1 MRVAALGGAWLLLS
15 AAAAQAQLVPNDDWR
30 TLRTAHFRVHFTPP
44 LEEQARR
51 AAVNAERAYT
61 QLAAEL
67 VPPRG
72 TIDLVIS
79 DNVDFVNGYATPF
92 PSNRIVVFAHPPTDA
107 SGLRHYDDWNA
118 LVITHELAHIF
129 HLDRARGI
137 WRFGQAIFGRNPLL
151 FPNAY
156 VPSWVIEGIAVYFES
171 RLTGTGRLESSEHSM
186 IARAAVLEKRL
197 PTLQELSPGTS
208 RFPGGVVVYVYG
220 SLLFDYL
227 SRTRGPQTVRDFVER
242 SSRSVFPFLLT
253 PTSRG
258 AFGMSFQTAWQQ
270 WRDSLTRL
278 NPPGSEILP
287 EWRELTTTGRLA
299 LFPRWLSDTTVI
311 YAAGKGKSVPAAYT
325 VNLDGKEKRVG
336 RRNGGSPNVLLRDGG
351 ILFAQH
357 DYLSPYTVRTDLY
370 VEKDGRQRRLTRG
383 ARLTFPDAR
392 PDGEIV
398 AVQAI
403 PGSTRL
409 VRVSRDGRSITPLT
423 AGTLD
428 INWADPRWS
437 PDGNRIVA
445 IRQDRGRSEIAMLTP
460 DGRVTKTFGA
470 TRAINS
476 APSWSPDG
484 QRIYF
489 SSDRSGSPQIYVADL
504 SVDPVSIALTTRAAT
519 GVLSPDISADGR
531 RIAAVLFEADGYH
544 IVATTLGDRPRYDSV
559 DSTRTS
565 PRSTC
570 ANCIAT
576 MAGLPPAGAS
586 DASPATKYSP
596 WGSLLPRY
604 WMPIIEQTEEDGLQL
619 GALTSGADIIGRHD
633 YTVDA
638 LYNTRFHEVSAWL
651 WYRYAG
657 LGQPF
662 LDFHGSVTSS
672 REGIFTESGGEFDR
686 VGTFVERSRLA
697 SLRATVVRPRVR
709 TFALA
714 SIGGEIEGREYETD
728 PPTLLPQLPSFYSS
742 SPAYPAL
749 VASAGWSN
757 ARRPPLSISAED
769 GLTLSLNARQRWQT
783 GASGAATRSL
793 VGVTTAYKS
802 LDLPGFAHHVLAFRA
817 AGGITDDRSPSR
829 FSAGGVSGTTLDIFP
844 GYSLGEQR
852 RTFGVR
858 GYPAGAE
865 GGIRAYTASV
875 EYRAPIFAPSK
886 GFRYIP
892 IFIDKTSLALFGE
905 MGRAYCPVSAANGEG
920 VCRTTDVGTPV
931 MRSIGGEL
939 NIDTG
944 VQLDFQAR
952 LRLGVAF
959 PLTDR
964 ERFAADAARVYLTFG
979 AGF

>member
-1 MRVAALGGAWLLLS
+1 MRPVALGGACLLLLATAS
-15 AAAAQAQLVPNDDWR
+15 HAQLVPNDDWR
-30 TLRTAHFRVHFTPP
+30 TIRTAHFRVHFTPP

-51 AAVNAERAYT
+51 AAANAERAYT
-61 QLAAEL
+61 QLSAEL
-67 VPPRG
+67 KPPRG
-72 TIDLVIS
+72 TIDLVVS
-79 DNVDFVNGYATPF
+79 DNVDYVNGYATPF

-107 SGLRHYDDWNA
+107 SGLRHYDDFNA
-118 LVITHELAHIF
+118 LVLTHELAHIF

-156 VPSWVIEGIAVYFES
+156 VPSWVIEGIAVYYES
-171 RLTGTGRLESSEHSM
+171 RVTGTGRLESSEHSM

-208 RFPGGVVVYVYG
+208 RFPGGVVIYVYG

-227 SRTRGPQTVRDFVER
+227 ARTRGPGTVRDFVER

-258 AFGMSFQTAWQQ
+258 AFGISFQTAWQQ
-270 WRDSLTRL
+270 WRDSLARL
-278 NPPGSEILP
+278 NPPRADILP
-287 EWRELTTTGRLA
+287 GWRELTTTGRLA
-299 LFPRWLSDTTVI
+299 LFPRWIGDTTVI
-311 YAAGKGKSVPAAYT
+311 YAAGKGKEVPAAYT
-325 VNLDGKEKRVG
+325 VSLGGKEKRVG
-336 RRNGGSPNVLLRDGG
+336 RRNGGSPNVLLPGG
-351 ILFAQH
+351 GVLFAQH
-357 DYLSPYTVRTDLY
+357 DYLDPYRVRTDLY

-383 ARLTFPDAR
+383 ARLTFPDVRANG
-392 PDGEIV
+392 DIV

-409 VRVSRDGRSITPLT
+409 VLVSSDGRSITPIT

-428 INWADPRWS
+428 VNWADPRWS
-437 PDGNRIVA
+437 PDGTRIVA
-445 IRQDRGRSEIAMLTP
+445 IRQDRGTAEISVLTA
-460 DGRVTKTFGA
+460 DGRVIRSFAG

-476 APSWSPDG
+476 APTWSPDG
-484 QRIYF
+484 RRIYF

-504 SVDPVSIALTTRAAT
+504 SVDPVTVAPTTRAAT
-519 GVLSPDISADGR
+519 GVFSPDVSPDGSR
-531 RIAAVLFEADGYH
+531 MAAVLFEADGYH
-544 IVATTLGDRPRYDSV
+544 IVSTALEDSPRYETV
-559 DSTRTS
+559 DSTRTG
-565 PRSTC
+565 PRSGC
-570 ANCIAT
+570 ADCIAG
-576 MAGLPPAGAS
+576 MADLPASAGS
-586 DASPATKYSP
+586 DASPAKKYSP
-596 WGSLLPRY
+596 WRSLLPRY
-604 WMPIIEQTEEDGLQL
+604 WMPIIEQTDEDGLQL
-619 GALTSGADIIGRHD
+619 GALTSGADIIRRHD
-633 YTVDA
+633 YTADV
-638 LYNTRFHEVSAWL
+638 LYNTRFHEMSAWL

-672 REGIFTESGGEFDR
+672 REGVFAESGGEFDR

-709 TFALA
+709 TFAVA
-714 SIGGEIEGREYETD
+714 SIGGEIENREYATD
-728 PPTLLPQLPSFYSS
+728 PPTLLPRLPAFYSS
-742 SPAYPAL
+742 SPTYPAV

-757 ARRPPLSISAED
+757 ARRPPLSISPED
-769 GLTLSLNARQRWQT
+769 GVTLSLNARQRWQR
-783 GASGAATRSL
+783 GASGAATRS
-793 VGVTTAYKS
+793 VIGVTTAYKS
-802 LDLPGFAHHVLAFRA
+802 LDLPGFAHHVVAVRL
-817 AGGITDDRSPSR
+817 AGGITDNRSPSR
-829 FSAGGVSGTTLDIFP
+829 FSVGGVSGTTLDIFP

-858 GYPAGAE
+858 GYPAGSE

-892 IFIDKTSLALFGE
+892 VFIDKTSLALFGD
-905 MGRAYCPVSAANGEG
+905 MGRAYCPASASTDQG

-931 MRSIGGEL
+931 MRSVGGEL
-939 NIDTG
+939 GIDTG

-952 LRLGVAF
+952 LRLGIAF
-959 PLTDR
+959 PLADR
-964 ERFAADAARVYLTFG
+964 ERFGADAARVYATFG